1 MTEGIWYIRGVGA
14 GHNRRAAHMHVKHG
28 RYPCLQGLDGCWVER
43 LQLRGPCAASGRS
56 EDDVRLLAAAIA
68 QPPPPPPPRRQSDMS
83 MIFTLVLLQYAIYV
97 HRYVHSFLLIA
108 LVLYCA
114 ARHAP
119 FFVYSNSTT
128 D

>member
-1 MTEGIWYIRGVGA
+1 
-14 GHNRRAAHMHVKHG
+14 MHVKHG

-56 EDDVRLLAAAIA
+56 EDDVRSLAAALA
-68 QPPPPPPPRRQSDMS
+68 QPPPPRRQSDMS
-83 MIFTLVLLQYAIYV
+83 MILILVQDATRV
-97 HRYVHSFLLIA
+97 HLNVVYTYLLIA
-108 LVLYCA
+108 FVLFCA

-119 FFVYSNSTT
+119 LFVHGH